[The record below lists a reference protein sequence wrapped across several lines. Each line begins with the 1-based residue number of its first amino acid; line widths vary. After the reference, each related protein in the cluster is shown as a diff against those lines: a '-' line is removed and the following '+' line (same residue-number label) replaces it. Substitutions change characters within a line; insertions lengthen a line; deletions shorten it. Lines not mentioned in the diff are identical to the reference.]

1 MDVVKSLKPS
11 KNGSKRVVERYGNDL
26 IAARY
31 RHDLERQISYTTVE
45 LIVERQNKPTK
56 TRAQPPAQPAA
67 TVAVRT
73 HFHEKDLQLAV
84 NHAGGKWHPE
94 IKARMLAYDA
104 AGNFDYKKGSSK
116 ADGQIGIRNS

>member
-1 MDVVKSLKPS
+1 MDVVKSLKPG
-11 KNGSKRVVERYGNDL
+11 KNGSKRFVERYGDDL

-31 RHDLERQISYTTVE
+31 RRDAERQTGYTTVE
-45 LIVERQNKPTK
+45 LIVERKNKPAK
-56 TRAQPPAQPAA
+56 TRAPLAQPAA

-84 NHAGGKWHPE
+84 NHASGKWHPE